1 MLITLIEGL
10 IVGVY
15 SVVIYFFIHHFAR
28 FSFKWELFS
37 TGILKHLLGNILQ
50 IQRYFCYF
58 HYKVLINTHIFSLSL
73 AVQSLFE
80 GILFVIIGWI
90 IGGWIKRKYIII
102 FGIGFILHIIAE
114 ILNIHYRFC
123 SIHK

>member
-1 MLITLIEGL
+1 
-10 IVGVY
+10 
-15 SVVIYFFIHHFAR
+15 
-28 FSFKWELFS
+28 
-37 TGILKHLLGNILQ
+37 LQ

-73 AVQSLFE
+73 LIQSLFE

-123 SIHK
+123 FIHK